1 MTNKKPEPNPIEK
14 AIGDR
19 TKTTKD
25 VPPIAKTEAFKQL
38 ANQPEQIP
46 DVPSPKEMQT
56 LEELN
61 RQTVERLQDQ
71 YPEEPIAVI
80 HPQKPPTV
88 VHPASKIPVSK
99 PVLPP
104 ATKTSTPESPP
115 QKINAGVSAIMK
127 KATMEDLP
135 ALPAERA
142 GPLQEHTQEE
152 ADEAQKAI
160 DELTLPKGSKITPCD
175 CPQNHD
181 ESIVHIE
188 TPAEDIELTNLKKYI
203 LEDGFVVATVA
214 FHIVSLCAEPL
225 MTPSTTMWDFKDRAN
240 IPDMVFALLNQ
251 PGYLEGI
258 WPSLKIVMGSNA
270 GNSAWSAGISTT
282 IAFFDV
288 VRTLP
293 ALKELGK
300 VDVAC

>member
-1 MTNKKPEPNPIEK
+1 MTNKKSEPNPIEK

-25 VPPIAKTEAFKQL
+25 VQPIVKTEAFKQL
-38 ANQPEQIP
+38 ANQPEQMP
-46 DVPSPKEMQT
+46 DVPSPSEMLT

-61 RQTVERLQDQ
+61 RQTVERLQEPYPKEKIDQ
-71 YPEEPIAVI
+71 TITQTER
-80 HPQKPPTV
+80 Q
-88 VHPASKIPVSK
+88 IPVSK
-99 PVLPP
+99 HDLPP

-115 QKINAGVSAIMK
+115 QKINAGVSDIIE
-127 KATMEDLP
+127 KATMVDLLN
-135 ALPAERA
+135 LPAE
-142 GPLQEHTQEE
+142 
-152 ADEAQKAI
+152 D
-160 DELTLPKGSKITPCD
+160 
-175 CPQNHD
+175 
-181 ESIVHIE
+181 V
-188 TPAEDIELTNLKKYI
+188 ELTNLKKYI

-251 PGYLEGI
+251 PGYIEGI

-293 ALKELGK
+293 ALKELQNDIEK
-300 VDVAC
+300 KS